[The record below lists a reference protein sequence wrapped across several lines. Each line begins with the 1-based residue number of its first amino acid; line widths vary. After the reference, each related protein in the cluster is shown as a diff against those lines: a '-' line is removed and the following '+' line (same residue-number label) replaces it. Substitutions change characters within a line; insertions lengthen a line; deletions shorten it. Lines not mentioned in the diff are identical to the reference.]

1 MKTFDPRHTLT
12 QLLFMLLAF
21 IMPTAAMAVNDA
33 SDDESPEAIEEEEV
47 VEEETGPSLDEAMML
62 QISGTM
68 ESYLK
73 ELQVIADG
81 IPKARKPK
89 LASLE
94 KKMTSLNVRWEAYN
108 KVVEAEVA
116 QSEVLLEMVSQFKN
130 LSQAVNDSLDIQ
142 KQRAEAI
149 VNFEKFEDS
158 LPSWSKKYDKL
169 QREALEYSLVTQT
182 AQLLARVKNE
192 EQLLSQ
198 ELDQKYGEAKAAA
211 ELNPSLKERMKKVE
225 QHYLTLKGTSE
236 EIQAT
241 EYKSLFDRAKDYVL
255 MFAGVAVILMF
266 LSMVQNKIKQV
277 KAARE
282 AAKQYK
288 DMLMNSNK
296 EIPTICLALMAMLFT
311 ACSSRVRNVVVQHTP
326 QSEGMT
332 VSDMKISDD
341 CRTMTLKARV
351 DGTPD
356 LLDLADTTKVNIKV
370 TEYMQYLIPC
380 IEDVYPSLVSI
391 KGIGPEQVK
400 KRGLVMHVLV
410 DLTQPSKGL
419 SKQREYVN
427 ILRKLFCHD
436 NLYLTFM
443 LGEGK
448 TSATMAATDYVVSN
462 YISAQSPLRETV
474 FTDEGELMSPY
485 IYQSTLTMLNRLDS
499 SRKEVGDS
507 ATYRLLMLF
516 TDGKVYDDD
525 DYPLDPDHF
534 DVQEKLIRK
543 ARTLP
548 DNLSVYYVDLS
559 ANEEDEINENNMLRM
574 LCQETKGQCLPS
586 LDNVKLDDFIL
597 SSFNIDYDD
606 YIIELRNPEKKYFF
620 GNHRYVCLTFTNK
633 SDSLLAKAYK
643 DYQIASIYQPKH
655 IGDMPLP
662 SIAFQGIVLGLVI
675 MIAVYLVMQFLLPFL
690 SYLWFR
696 YRYVVKYTGP
706 NMSVG
711 NIIVPGECY
720 LCKAPFTLGEKVVVK
735 CKHVTHEECWKD
747 NGHRCPEHGVHCP
760 EGSHYYNKSNVFDP
774 SNASFYMRWVL
785 IAMVV
790 AVFSWSMYVLYTH
803 GITYKILD
811 SMAGISGPM
820 SPRLYHLP
828 VFANYIAFFL
838 TLALST
844 LTIHRRQWYWMAAE
858 VFARASVAT
867 VLTFTYFTFECML
880 VAAVE
885 IYDGTVFLDTIPWTL
900 AAGNIAFI
908 STWRTRIRPQRRHLL
923 YAVGVGMASNLFWGW
938 LGDMENVQQMVRI
951 SLAYMVFAVGIAVSI
966 AKQMPRSEHYFLRV
980 SGPIKLM
987 DIALYKW
994 LRQSPDSVVTIGKS
1008 VNCTLQITWDL
1019 QSDITPL
1026 QAEIRIIGGVPRLK
1040 AVDGSVF
1047 VHNREIPVGSSMT
1060 LYHGDE
1066 FQIGLTHFRY
1076 LET

>member
-169 QREALEYSLVTQT
+169 QREALEYSLVPQT

-311 ACSSRVRNVVVQHTP
+311 ACSSRVRNVVVQRTP

-351 DGTPD
+351 NGTPD

-747 NGHRCPEHGVHCP
+747 NGHRCPEHGVHCIDQPDAQRFLRINVQSGIKHLLGHAHAYQSGQPLGAPKAGRDAQAYLGLP
-760 EGSHYYNKSNVFDP
+760 EHCVIG
-774 SNASFYMRWVL
+774 
-785 IAMVV
+785 
-790 AVFSWSMYVLYTH
+790 
-803 GITYKILD
+803 
-811 SMAGISGPM
+811 
-820 SPRLYHLP
+820 
-828 VFANYIAFFL
+828 
-838 TLALST
+838 
-844 LTIHRRQWYWMAAE
+844 RQAD
-858 VFARASVAT
+858 
-867 VLTFTYFTFECML
+867 
-880 VAAVE
+880 VAAHGQFV
-885 IYDGTVFLDTIPWTL
+885 
-900 AAGNIAFI
+900 AAA
-908 STWRTRIRPQRRHLL
+908 Q
-923 YAVGVGMASNLFWGW
+923 
-938 LGDMENVQQMVRI
+938 
-951 SLAYMVFAVGIAVSI
+951 
-966 AKQMPRSEHYFLRV
+966 
-980 SGPIKLM
+980 
-987 DIALYKW
+987 
-994 LRQSPDSVVTIGKS
+994 
-1008 VNCTLQITWDL
+1008 C
-1019 QSDITPL
+1019 
-1026 QAEIRIIGGVPRLK
+1026 K
-1040 AVDGSVF
+1040 AVDRSDDGQGELLDIQEDIVAQLAESFALSLGHGAHGSDIGTGYKAFFPCAGKHHAADGVLIDGLKSRLQ
-1047 VHNREIPVGSSMT
+1047 VGQDLGVQGVESLGPVDGDNGYGS
-1060 LYHGDE
+1060 LDLGIYKCHGML
-1066 FQIGLTHFRY
+1066 LTSPRWWRSPY
-1076 LET
+1076 RRRCTGWPTPYGRPDASWRTAG